1 MAVCSE
7 HRAVLGLGLGCQRV
21 ARLRGAIVQ
30 DTRGDILADGGT
42 VFEAVS
48 GAAADQPDVC
58 EIGMAVD
65 QEIAVGCIFVL
76 ADARFN

>member
-1 MAVCSE
+1 
-7 HRAVLGLGLGCQRV
+7 
-21 ARLRGAIVQ
+21 VQ